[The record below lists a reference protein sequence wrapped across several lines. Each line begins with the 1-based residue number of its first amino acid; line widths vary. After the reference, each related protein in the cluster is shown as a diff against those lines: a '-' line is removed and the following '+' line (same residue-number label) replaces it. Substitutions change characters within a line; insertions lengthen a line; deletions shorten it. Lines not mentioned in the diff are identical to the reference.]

1 MQFGGQTLAFHLPT
15 KSRIPWIA
23 AAVCCMYGSS
33 YSIDRLLGIAG
44 FVSDWT
50 GVPQYAEQIRQL
62 NERAPWWA
70 ASAIGFILL
79 SAVLLGLGIQTKSD
93 EALLAADWTLARFCR
108 PEELIPAVLRFV
120 GRLVIS
126 ILGTL
131 GFVLLRSLISYF

>member
-23 AAVCCMYGSS
+23 AAVCCMFGSS

-44 FVSDWT
+44 FVSAWT
-50 GVPQYAEQIRQL
+50 GTPQYAERIRQL

-70 ASAIGFILL
+70 VSAVGFILL
-79 SAVLLGLGIQTKSD
+79 ATLLLGLGIQTKAD
-93 EALLAADWTLARFCR
+93 EALLATDTTLASFCR

-126 ILGTL
+126 ILGTI
-131 GFVLLRSLISYF
+131 GFVLARSLISYF